1 MKNKHNTRETAMP
14 LIRVL
19 MAGAFLM
26 SLASA
31 LHAAPADDIKIMLEQ
46 GKAVDAYA
54 LGAKNPDLLGQADFD
69 FYFGIAAIDSGHAG
83 EGVLA
88 LERYIINF
96 PDNQN
101 ARLELARGYFALGE
115 NGRAREEFERVL
127 KLNPPAAVR
136 ANIERFLDA
145 IRSRESLYTTT
156 AGFFL
161 EAGLGY
167 DSNVSGGVTN
177 ANINLPVYGNV
188 AVSPSG
194 VKAGSGFS
202 WLAAGGQISKPIAP
216 GVAVFGGGQ
225 VDGKFNNANNQFDQ
239 QNIAASAGLTYL
251 QNKNFYRFTASHA
264 EVTVDDNRF
273 RNVNSVAGEWHH
285 QLDELQTISPFVQ
298 YAQLRYTGNNIPRD
312 ADFYAL
318 GVGYRKTFI
327 GDWQPLFTASLNGGQ
342 EHDIRARPDLGRDL
356 YGGRIALAVTPAPKW
371 GVSVGG
377 SYQNSRYQGQDEL
390 LLTTRKDDYYALD
403 AVASYA
409 YTRNLSVR
417 AELLL
422 SKNDSNLALYK
433 YRRDT
438 LALKLRYDFK

>member
-1 MKNKHNTRETAMP
+1 MQ

-19 MAGAFLM
+19 VAGTFLISMATV
-26 SLASA
+26 
-31 LHAAPADDIKIMLEQ
+31 LHAAPVDDIKIMLEQ
-46 GKAVDAYA
+46 GKAAEAYA
-54 LGAKNPDLLGQADFD
+54 LGAKNPDLLGQPAFD
-69 FYFGIAAIDSGHAG
+69 FYFGIASIDSGHAG

-101 ARLELARGYFALGE
+101 GRLELARGYFVLGE

-127 KLNPPAAVR
+127 KLNPPTPVR

-156 AGFFL
+156 AGFFV

-167 DSNVSGGVTN
+167 DSNVSGGVSN
-177 ANINLPVYGNV
+177 SNINLPIFGNV

-194 VKAGSGFS
+194 VKAGSRFN
-202 WLAAGGQISKPIAP
+202 WLAAGGQVSKPVAP
-216 GVAVFGGGQ
+216 GLAVFAGGQ

-239 QNIAASAGLTYL
+239 QNIAVSGGLTYL
-251 QNKNFYRFTASHA
+251 QNKNFYRVTASHG
-264 EVTVDDNRF
+264 EVSVDDTRF
-273 RNVNSVAGEWHH
+273 RDVDSVAGEWHH
-285 QLDELQTISPFVQ
+285 QLDELQTISPFIQ
-298 YAQLRYTGNNIPRD
+298 YAQLRYTGNNRPRD
-312 ADFYAL
+312 ADLTML
-318 GVGYRKTFI
+318 GIGYRKTFI
-327 GDWQPLFTASLNGGQ
+327 GDWQPLFTASLNAGQ
-342 EHDIRARPDLGRDL
+342 EYDIRDRPDLGRDM

-377 SYQNSRYQGQDEL
+377 SYQDSRYLGPDAL
-390 LLTTRKDDYYALD
+390 LLITRKDHYYALD

-422 SKNDSNLALYK
+422 SKNNSNIALYE